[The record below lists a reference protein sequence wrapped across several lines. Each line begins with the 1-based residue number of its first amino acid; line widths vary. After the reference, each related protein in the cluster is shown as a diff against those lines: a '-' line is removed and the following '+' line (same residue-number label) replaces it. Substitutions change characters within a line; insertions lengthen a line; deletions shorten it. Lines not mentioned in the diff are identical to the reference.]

1 MERLYLDS
9 SVFGGYFDEE
19 FKIWSRRLIEKIID
33 REFQLVF
40 SEVNADELR
49 SAPTNVIQLVKR
61 VQAVQPKVTLVTPEA
76 VALASRY
83 VKEKVVGG
91 SSMADCHHIAVATLA
106 KAEILAS
113 WNFKHIVNV
122 QRIRGYNF
130 VNEKLGHA
138 PLEIRTPREILPDE
152 EG

>member
-19 FKIWSRRLIEKIID
+19 FKPWSRRLIEKLID

-49 SAPTNVIQLVKR
+49 SAPANVVQLVAR
-61 VQAVQPKVTLVTPEA
+61 VQGVHPKVTLVTPEA
-76 VALASRY
+76 VELANRY

-91 SSMADCHHIAVATLA
+91 SSMADCLHIAVATLA
-106 KAEILAS
+106 KADILAS

-130 VNEKLGHA
+130 VNESLGHA